1 VQNLRDIF
9 DLFDKQQT
17 GSINAKDLET
27 IMGSLQRDPAE
38 VRDFIDNLQSDQIT
52 FDEFISLMQMIEN
65 RIV

>member
-38 VRDFIDNLQSDQIT
+38 VRDFIDNLQSDLIT

-65 RIV
+65 RII

>member
-38 VRDFIDNLQSDQIT
+38 VRDFIDNLQSDLIT

>member
-1 VQNLRDIF
+1 LRDIF

-38 VRDFIDNLQSDQIT
+38 VRDFIDNLQSDLIT